1 MIRRKTRPMSE
12 APRRIEPDAAA
23 AAAPYRA
30 PPRAEAAPPDTALP
44 DAAGNWAD
52 RLPASWRPYARLAR
66 WDRPIGWQLL
76 MWPCWWSVMLAWPT
90 LERAGALP
98 GWGQIV
104 WHLVL
109 FALGAIAMRG
119 AGCTYNDIVDRDLD
133 AKVARTAARPIASG
147 RIRARSAAVFAAL
160 QALVGLVVVL
170 QFDAFTIVLSLASL
184 LVVAAY
190 PFAKRITHWPQSV
203 LGLAFSWGAL
213 VGWASLIGGLGLAPI
228 LLFMGTVLWV
238 IGYDTIYAHQD
249 REDDALLGIGSTA
262 LRFGAATPRWLAGFY
277 GGCVLLIVTAFWLA
291 GVGWVGLGGLAVFAG
306 LLGAQVARLDIDDPA
321 LCLRLFKANH
331 PAGAALWAGLAI
343 DALL

>member
-1 MIRRKTRPMSE
+1 MIG
-12 APRRIEPDAAA
+12 
-23 AAAPYRA
+23 A
-30 PPRAEAAPPDTALP
+30 PPDTAMPDTALP

-76 MWPCWWSVMLAWPT
+76 MWPCWWSVMLAWPA
-90 LERAGALP
+90 LERAGAGP
-98 GWGQIV
+98 AWERV
-104 WHLVL
+104 AWHLAL

-147 RIRARSAAVFAAL
+147 RVSVRSAAVFAAL

-170 QFDAFTIVLSLASL
+170 QFDLFTIALSLASL

-190 PFAKRITHWPQSV
+190 PFAKRITHWPQGV

-213 VGWASLIGGLGLAPI
+213 VGWASLTGGLGLAPV

-262 LRFGAATPRWLAGFY
+262 LRFGAATPVWLAGFY
-277 GGCVLLIVTAFWLA
+277 GGCVFLAALSFWLA
-291 GVGWVGLGGLAVFAG
+291 GVGWAGLAGLAAFAS
-306 LLGAQVARLDIDDPA
+306 LLCVQVARLDIDDPA
-321 LCLRLFKANH
+321 LCLGLFKANH
-331 PAGAALWAGLAI
+331 LAGAVLWGGLAI